1 MSALFPAYYPWCKAL
16 HVVCVIA
23 WAGTQLLFGLM
34 VYSQRHFGTSE
45 QNEYLQR
52 LKRWVNVQMNLAMLG
67 AFAFGGLM
75 AVTHWFDAGHL
86 PAWLWAKIGLVIV
99 LAPLHGLLFRQF
111 RYAARGMEIWP
122 WKRLNLVQYLSLAT
136 TTAIVMLVMTK
147 P

>member
-1 MSALFPAYYPWCKAL
+1 MSTLLPAYYPWCKAL

-34 VYSQRHFGTSE
+34 VYSERHFGTSG
-45 QNEYLQR
+45 QSEYLRR

-75 AVTHWFDAGHL
+75 AANHGLGSGHL

-99 LAPLHGLLFRQF
+99 LATLHGLLFRQF
-111 RYAARGMEIWP
+111 RYAARGMEVWH
-122 WKRLNLVQYLSLAT
+122 WKRLDLVQYLSLGT